1 MSSRFMLD
9 TDTVS
14 FAIRGQ
20 GRVRERIVQHQPTA
34 LCISAITLAEL
45 RYGADLVGSH
55 KLHESIDHFISDLQV
70 VAFNENCSGYYG
82 VIASELKKRGSPI
95 GDFDV
100 LIAAHAISIDATLVT
115 NNVKHFSRV
124 HGLRVENWF

>member
-1 MSSRFMLD
+1 MLD

-20 GRVRERIVQHQPTA
+20 GRVKERVLQHQPRT

-45 RYGADLVGSH
+45 RYGADLVDSH
-55 KLHESIDHFISDLQV
+55 KLHESIDRFISNFEV
-70 VAFNENCSGYYG
+70 VAFSESCSGYYG

-95 GDFDV
+95 GDIDV
-100 LIAAHAISIDATLVT
+100 LIAAHAIAVDATLVT